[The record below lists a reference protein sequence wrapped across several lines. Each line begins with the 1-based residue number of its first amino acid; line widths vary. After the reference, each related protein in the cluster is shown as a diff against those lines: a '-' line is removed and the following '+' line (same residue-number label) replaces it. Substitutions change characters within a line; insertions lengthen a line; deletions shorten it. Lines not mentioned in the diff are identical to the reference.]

1 MVQHVDL
8 TGRPT
13 NCKSRRRYNGT
24 TPGNRRQHATTL
36 GAYGMLHCARHM
48 PVHAE
53 LEEQVPED
61 VRRTVDFPPAVGR
74 PAYFHVLC
82 LHVIFVYYIAVHM
95 CMYFT
100 TFHVCLLC
108 PGPLALTCWSFHK
121 APATSRHV
129 RAPPRSGQQH
139 ASLGPLPR
147 WTDHAEEDHHKKAGE
162 QKIRGG
168 TEATCHHGNTIA
180 FMLPRWRKSQQD
192 GPRRRPRLRTH
203 EGRHCFGS
211 TPDRQC
217 TGIKGKKRAE

>member
-82 LHVIFVYYIAVHM
+82 YKEGESDSPRANV
-95 CMYFT
+95 
-100 TFHVCLLC
+100 TFEAQRAHQGEYDYCQEEGS
-108 PGPLALTCWSFHK
+108 PCW
-121 APATSRHV
+121 TR
-129 RAPPRSGQQH
+129 
-139 ASLGPLPR
+139 
-147 WTDHAEEDHHKKAGE
+147 
-162 QKIRGG
+162 
-168 TEATCHHGNTIA
+168 
-180 FMLPRWRKSQQD
+180 
-192 GPRRRPRLRTH
+192 
-203 EGRHCFGS
+203 
-211 TPDRQC
+211 
-217 TGIKGKKRAE
+217 

>member
-139 ASLGPLPR
+139 ASRGPLPSTVAR
-147 WTDHAEEDHHKKAGE
+147 PT
-162 QKIRGG
+162 
-168 TEATCHHGNTIA
+168 ATTTSWKV
-180 FMLPRWRKSQQD
+180 FRLPRWRKSQQD
-192 GPRRRPRLRTH
+192 GPRRRLRLRTH